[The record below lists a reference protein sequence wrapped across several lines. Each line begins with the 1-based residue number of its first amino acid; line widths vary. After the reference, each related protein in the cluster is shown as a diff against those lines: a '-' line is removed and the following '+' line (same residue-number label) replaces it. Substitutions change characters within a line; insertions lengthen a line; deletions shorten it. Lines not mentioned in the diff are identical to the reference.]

1 LDKPFDKLKAFQSN
15 QPMAVSS
22 SNRLE
27 AFQTRDLMAVS
38 PVEPAQGPEPVEGQP
53 QMDSIAVPTR
63 SAADPALSVSKGCR
77 SHFRRRA
84 RRPRSQGQ
92 INSR

>member
-38 PVEPAQGPEPVEGQP
+38 PVEPAQGPEPVERQP
-53 QMDSIAVPTR
+53 QIFSMRI
-63 SAADPALSVSKGCR
+63 R
-77 SHFRRRA
+77 SHLRQSL
-84 RRPRSQGQ
+84 P
-92 INSR
+92 